1 MAPLSGLA
9 SKAVAPASTHI
20 EAWIYRAAGRLY
32 GFQGLREYK
41 EKFRPTWRDMFLA
54 MDPGLS
60 PLVALADVA
69 LLTSGGARKLL
80 RRPKRSSR

>member
-1 MAPLSGLA
+1 
-9 SKAVAPASTHI
+9 
-20 EAWIYRAAGRLY
+20 
-32 GFQGLREYK
+32 
-41 EKFRPTWRDMFLA
+41 MFLA